1 MQLSGK
7 ISEDLRRF
15 AKPTSVSPGAG
26 ILNIWILVLGND
38 RVQFFSVH
46 ADAIEYIGDAKSVGC
61 SSRNATETSRMFYN
75 HLAQWL
81 DDALEE
87 NPFDRL
93 LLVRSQAVHGRWHEN
108 MTYAVL
114 SRVHGEVAADLS
126 ELPLR
131 NLLSSLKKIVWD

>member
-15 AKPTSVSPGAG
+15 AKPTSVSLGVG

-46 ADAIEYIGDAKSVGC
+46 ADAIEYIGDARSVGC
-61 SSRNATETSRMFYN
+61 SRNATETSDMFYN
-75 HLAQWL
+75 HLAKWL

-93 LLVRSQAVHGRWHEN
+93 LLVRPQAVYGRWLEN

-114 SRVHGEVAADLS
+114 SRVHGEIAADLS